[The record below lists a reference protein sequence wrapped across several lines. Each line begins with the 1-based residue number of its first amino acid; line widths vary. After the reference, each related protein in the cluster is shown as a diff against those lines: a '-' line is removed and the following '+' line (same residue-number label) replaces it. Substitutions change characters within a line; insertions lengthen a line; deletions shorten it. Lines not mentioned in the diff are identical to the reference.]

1 MESSKYDALK
11 LENQLCFPLYV
22 TAKETVKLYRPFLEP
37 FGLTYT
43 QYITL
48 MVVWEMG
55 SVNVKELG
63 ERLYLDSGTLSPLLK
78 CLENKGYIKRSR
90 YPGDERVCH
99 VEVTETGEKLKEQ
112 MLHVPAE
119 MTKAVKLNEEEIV
132 QLYKLLYKLL
142 GDEMK

>member
-1 MESSKYDALK
+1 MESSKYDLLK

-22 TAKETVKLYRPFLEP
+22 TAKETVKLYRPYLEP

-48 MVVWEMG
+48 MVVWEKG

-99 VEVTETGEKLKEQ
+99 VELTERGEQLKEQ
-112 MLHVPAE
+112 MVHVPVE
-119 MTKAVKLNEEEIV
+119 MAKRLKLNEEEIV
-132 QLYKLLYKLL
+132 QLYRILYKLL
-142 GDEMK
+142 AENMK